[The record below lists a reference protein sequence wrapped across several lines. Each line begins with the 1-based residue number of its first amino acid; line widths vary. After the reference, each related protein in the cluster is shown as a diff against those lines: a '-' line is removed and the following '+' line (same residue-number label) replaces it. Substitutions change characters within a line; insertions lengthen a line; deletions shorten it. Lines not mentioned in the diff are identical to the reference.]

1 MSDLIYR
8 YLKLGDQVSWEHP
21 VTGKVYDFE
30 VTDTDWN
37 DEWQPLELQL
47 LDDVDYANIINVSEY
62 SEFSSKGFRRW
73 PYISNRAHK
82 DRYGW
87 GIPENS
93 ITLDRLFYTA
103 DRAVKETQDGRILAD
118 RESIEDFAVVQGD
131 AAYPASVVVPEKAPE
146 ASQIESASLTGSKLE
161 IRLSSGENISTIVP
175 KLVLPKPEALR
186 KVRDQGE
193 EALLD
198 SCIQKIVEQN
208 SEGKTSLKM
217 EYAELLTLKSK
228 LEESGYLV
236 DLADCE
242 ISW

>member
-1 MSDLIYR
+1 MRKISDTSDIKQGDILRDPVTNALFEVIKVDFGMALLELKNKTSQICASPHEEFEEWFTNPGDKFWVYLDYEYACDWFQTDTQIR
-8 YLKLGDQVSWEHP
+8 AWALYLKDMFVVEPP
-21 VTGKVYDFE
+21 VDLPKIETVKLTGRK
-30 VTDTDWN
+30 
-37 DEWQPLELQL
+37 LEL
-47 LDDVDYANIINVSEY
+47 A
-62 SEFSSKGFRRW
+62 
-73 PYISNRAHK
+73 
-82 DRYGW
+82 
-87 GIPENS
+87 
-93 ITLDRLFYTA
+93 
-103 DRAVKETQDGRILAD
+103 
-118 RESIEDFAVVQGD
+118 
-131 AAYPASVVVPEKAPE
+131 
-146 ASQIESASLTGSKLE
+146 
-161 IRLSSGENISTIVP
+161 LSSGNIISTIVP

-186 KVRDQGE
+186 KVRVQGE

>member
-1 MSDLIYR
+1 MRKITDTSDITLFDILMDPETGALFEVLKVDFGMALLEIKTKSSQICASPHEEFEEWFTNPGDKFWVYLDYEYACEWFQTDTQIR
-8 YLKLGDQVSWEHP
+8 VWALYLKDMFVVEPS
-21 VTGKVYDFE
+21 F
-30 VTDTDWN
+30 
-37 DEWQPLELQL
+37 LEPPKIQ
-47 LDDVDYANIINVSEY
+47 A
-62 SEFSSKGFRRW
+62 
-73 PYISNRAHK
+73 
-82 DRYGW
+82 
-87 GIPENS
+87 
-93 ITLDRLFYTA
+93 
-103 DRAVKETQDGRILAD
+103 
-118 RESIEDFAVVQGD
+118 
-131 AAYPASVVVPEKAPE
+131 
-146 ASQIESASLTGSKLE
+146 ASLTGSKLE
-161 IRLSSGENISTIVP
+161 LELSSGGKISTIIP

-186 KVRDQGE
+186 KVRDKGE